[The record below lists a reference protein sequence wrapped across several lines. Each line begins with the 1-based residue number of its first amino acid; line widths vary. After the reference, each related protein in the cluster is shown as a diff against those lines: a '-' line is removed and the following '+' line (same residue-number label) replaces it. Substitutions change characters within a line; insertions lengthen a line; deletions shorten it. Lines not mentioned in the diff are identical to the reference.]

1 MNRTHDRSNETSNE
15 TSDKASNK
23 ASEESAGECLEDT
36 ATNPCDEVTLF
47 GPDPGRTYEREVLVL
62 GIGNIL
68 WADEGFGPRAAEA
81 FHTAFRMPEGCE
93 VMDGGTLGG
102 YLLNDI
108 TVTRSILV
116 FDCCDFH
123 EAPGT
128 VRILRGDD
136 ITLWASTKIS
146 PHQQGFN
153 DLLCSAALLG
163 KTPERIAVV
172 GVQPERLDDYGG
184 SLSDTI
190 RSKIPLA
197 LELARAELTALGFA
211 PEARA
216 ADEAVPPLD
225 VAPVAI
231 DAYETGRPSALDACR
246 TGDERF
252 LVREAGEAIP
262 DAGEK

>member
-1 MNRTHDRSNETSNE
+1 MNRTYDRSNETSNE
-15 TSDKASNK
+15 TS
-23 ASEESAGECLEDT
+23 EESAGESLEDT
-36 ATNPCDEVTLF
+36 AVKPCDEVTLF

-190 RSKIPLA
+190 RSKIPQA
-197 LELARAELTALGFA
+197 LELARAELAAWGFA

-231 DAYETGRPSALDACR
+231 DAYETGRPSAQDACR